1 MIKNIFLMVGLTI
14 FYFSDYYLLLI
25 TDVGHVRFV
34 KYFSGVLVW
43 TFRITKFIQYW
54 FPFAYNT
61 INLIVPTYFMK
72 VFLNLLEN
80 PLTTLKRYR
89 TLGLHRDNLY
99 TLTYILAYG
108 IVLDIG
114 LLPGS
119 SVLRIA
125 TKLSTKSIE
134 LFIEK
139 ARNCSEKELMR
150 LYGNVSTVGGV
161 YTIRNYITHV
171 FGDFIRFFMVMYVSM
186 LISVIHKIILLVY
199 PDYQRP
205 RIPLEPH

>member
-1 MIKNIFLMVGLTI
+1 MIKNIFLLVGLTL

-25 TDVGHVRFV
+25 TDVGHVKFV
-34 KYFSGVLVW
+34 KYFSGVFVC
-43 TFRITKFIQYW
+43 TFWITKFIQYW

-61 INLIVPTYFMK
+61 INLFVPTYFMK

-99 TLTYILAYG
+99 SLTYILAYG

-114 LLPGS
+114 ILPGS

-134 LFIEK
+134 LFIQR
-139 ARNCSEKELMR
+139 ARDCSETELLR
-150 LYGNVSTVGGV
+150 LYGNVSTVGRIYV
-161 YTIRNYITHV
+161 IRDYITHL
-171 FGDFIRFFMVMYVSM
+171 FGDFIRFFMATYLST
-186 LISVIHKIILLVY
+186 LFSVIHKITLLAY
-199 PDYQRP
+199 PYYQQP
-205 RIPLEPH
+205 RNLWVRH